1 MFVITGGFSHWYRQI
16 SPHTKCSSCTS
27 LNLWMPSYEE
37 YSSHLLH
44 SPGRDKNGLFPTSSH
59 RAVIPTPPGCK
70 TIAEPR
76 KIAAWLCKAA
86 KPEHPPP
93 PFRSCSPSG
102 RILDEEFGYHNLP
115 LLVLHREATVYS
127 GVGPRHGAR
136 GLSMGTG
143 LGGGGKQLHNWS
155 GVSVGLWVWLL
166 D

>member
-1 MFVITGGFSHWYRQI
+1 
-16 SPHTKCSSCTS
+16 
-27 LNLWMPSYEE
+27 MPSYEE

-44 SPGRDKNGLFPTSSH
+44 SLGRDKNGLFPTSSCLLHEASKISH
-59 RAVIPTPPGCK
+59 RVYSYSNSTRLQNYRRAPQNCGMTLQSGK
-70 TIAEPR
+70 TR
-76 KIAAWLCKAA
+76 TS
-86 KPEHPPP
+86 P

-155 GVSVGLWVWLL
+155 GVSVGLWV
-166 D
+166 